1 VKLAPLIVTF
11 AWTAAGLALACSGS
25 SAAPKPPGGDG
36 GVIFETLLQR
46 SIPGQPG
53 DRIQEAARDQAAWK
67 ALWDR
72 LREGEN
78 GILPADP
85 PPVDFTHDMV
95 IVAAMPN
102 QPCVSKVTIRK
113 VTRTGGTL
121 IVDLLEAPPAPNCT
135 CFVSERPLHVIRL
148 PKSEGPVRFEVEQG
162 VTSCG

>member
-1 VKLAPLIVTF
+1 MKLAPFLVTF

-25 SAAPKPPGGDG
+25 TAAAPKPPGDGD
-36 GVIFETLLQR
+36 VAFETLLQR
-46 SIPGQPG
+46 SIPSQPG
-53 DRIQEAARDQAAWK
+53 GRIQEAARDQAAWK

-85 PPVDFTHDMV
+85 PAVDFTRDMV

-148 PKSEGPVRFEVEQG
+148 PRSEGAVRFEVEQG
-162 VTSCG
+162 VTSC

>member
-1 VKLAPLIVTF
+1 VKLASLIVTF

-36 GVIFETLLQR
+36 AIPFETLLQR

-53 DRIQEAARDQAAWK
+53 GQIREAARDEAAWK

-85 PPVDFTHDMV
+85 PAVDFTRDMV

-113 VTRTGGTL
+113 VTRTGGAL

-148 PKSEGPVRFEVEQG
+148 PKSEGAVRVEVEQG
-162 VTSCG
+162 VTPC